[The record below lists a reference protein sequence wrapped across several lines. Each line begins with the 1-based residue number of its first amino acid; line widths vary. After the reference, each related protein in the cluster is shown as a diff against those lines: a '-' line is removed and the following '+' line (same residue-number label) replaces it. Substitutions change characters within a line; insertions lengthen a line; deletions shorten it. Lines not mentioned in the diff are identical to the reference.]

1 MTFVRSSRVLPL
13 VVAVTAFALQAS
25 CCLHHVL
32 VGNFG
37 TDYNVTAMLDG
48 TQDVGAGYL
57 YTLEIDAEAGS
68 LALKNTSVAAAAHPW
83 LSINVRCIYTPF
95 QNY

>member
-1 MTFVRSSRVLPL
+1 MVPMLSSRVLP
-13 VVAVTAFALQAS
+13 VVVSITAFALGAS
-25 CCLHHVL
+25 CCTHRVL

-57 YTLEIDAEAGS
+57 YTLEVDAIAGS
-68 LALKNTSVAAAAHPW
+68 LKLKHTSVAAAAHPW
-83 LSINVRCIYTPF
+83 LSINVRRISTQF
-95 QNY
+95 L